1 MRSELYQSSK
11 RTKTRRSLGLERDSS
26 VLITQAHFV
35 QGQRLV
41 RIENFSIPLLMDA
54 LAVDTKAQ
62 RVFAPEKG
70 FGKLITNHPAV
81 DIKETTSIINYLHP
95 RQPIHPHMA
104 ATCRRKQIVVL
115 RNVRFVHDDEKAE
128 KEQPAIDFPFAN
140 KALPSRHHPKAAADP
155 FSTFLVCFPVRE
167 GFSSIAIVGRPS
179 DNVPSRGESNYVSLM
194 SCQSYLQVP

>member
-54 LAVDTKAQ
+54 LAVVTKAQ

-115 RNVRFVHDDEKAE
+115 RNVRFVHDDEK
-128 KEQPAIDFPFAN
+128 
-140 KALPSRHHPKAAADP
+140 S
-155 FSTFLVCFPVRE
+155 RE
-167 GFSSIAIVGRPS
+167 GAARHRFSLREQSLAKPTPPKSGGRSFFYFSSLFPSARVILVDCDCGSSVGQRS
-179 DNVPSRGESNYVSLM
+179 ESGRK
-194 SCQSYLQVP
+194 